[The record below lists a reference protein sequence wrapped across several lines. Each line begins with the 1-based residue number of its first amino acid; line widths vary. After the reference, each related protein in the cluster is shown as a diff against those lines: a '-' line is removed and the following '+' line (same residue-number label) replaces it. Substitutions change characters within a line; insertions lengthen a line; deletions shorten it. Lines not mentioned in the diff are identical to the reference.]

1 MKQIK
6 FLLMGALLIS
16 LSAESAKMY
25 KWVDENGK
33 VHYSDKVP
41 PDQVKHA
48 RQELSAQG
56 VVKEEIDRALTPE
69 ERAARAEEI
78 KRQKELAEQQR
89 LEKERLE
96 KERNQIL
103 RSYSSADQIRRLKQE
118 RVNALMRNI
127 QMAEENLVI
136 QKKNEQ
142 DLLQRAADKERS
154 GQVVS
159 ENFLNQM
166 QQVKDQIA
174 YQKQFIIDKTAEIET
189 TKTKYDHE
197 LAKFLEYTEG
207 AEHR

>member
-1 MKQIK
+1 MP
-6 FLLMGALLIS
+6 
-16 LSAESAKMY
+16 Y
-25 KWVDENGK
+25 
-33 VHYSDKVP
+33 
-41 PDQVKHA
+41 
-48 RQELSAQG
+48 
-56 VVKEEIDRALTPE
+56 
-69 ERAARAEEI
+69 
-78 KRQKELAEQQR
+78 
-89 LEKERLE
+89 
-96 KERNQIL
+96 
-103 RSYSSADQIRRLKQE
+103 
-118 RVNALMRNI
+118 NAIFR
-127 QMAEENLVI
+127 AEENLVI

-207 AEHR
+207 AEHQ